1 MNLVFILHPSSFIL
15 RAMPQR
21 LAGTISLIV
30 FATCLLIGGLSAD
43 NPFSVAVGRA
53 LVAMGGTFVVTLVIG
68 LMVRRMLE
76 ENLALKSAVESQ
88 ENLERNSP
96 PGGR

>member
-1 MNLVFILHPSSFIL
+1 
-15 RAMPQR
+15 MPQR

-43 NPFSVAVGRA
+43 NPFSIAVGRA
-53 LVAMGGTFVVTLVIG
+53 LVAMAGTFVVTLVIG
-68 LMVRRMLE
+68 LMARRMLE
-76 ENLALKSAVESQ
+76 ESLRENLASKRAVESQ